1 MITTSYNSK
10 RSSLEK
16 ESMVTSKKNTKKLVT
31 SLTSHLTSKSES
43 FAPQHFYFWCY
54 LLKTHIIIFSSNGIC
69 ATEQI
74 TEPKQ
79 SETEAYWP
87 STQKLGQADPGD
99 HRIKAMSFY
108 NKNKKTGRSETNI
121 SNNYMSKVILIYA
134 IKHKSSKFI
143 KLLTKGFI
151 IYSLRTSKLLIL
163 LARLWA
169 GHGTFFQ
176 RNQGTLIF
184 FFF

>member
-99 HRIKAMSFY
+99 HRIKAMSSY
-108 NKNKKTGRSETNI
+108 NKNKKTGRSETETFQTTI
-121 SNNYMSKVILIYA
+121 WA
-134 IKHKSSKFI
+134 KSFWFMLLNTNQANSLSCLQRALLFI
-143 KLLTKGFI
+143 VYEQVSF
-151 IYSLRTSKLLIL
+151 
-163 LARLWA
+163 
-169 GHGTFFQ
+169 
-176 RNQGTLIF
+176 
-184 FFF
+184 

>member
-31 SLTSHLTSKSES
+31 FLTSHLTSKSES

-99 HRIKAMSFY
+99 HRIKAML
-108 NKNKKTGRSETNI
+108 
-121 SNNYMSKVILIYA
+121 VP
-134 IKHKSSKFI
+134 
-143 KLLTKGFI
+143 FI
-151 IYSLRTSKLLIL
+151 IKTKKQVALKQKHFKQLYEQSHSDLCY
-163 LARLWA
+163 
-169 GHGTFFQ
+169 
-176 RNQGTLIF
+176 
-184 FFF
+184 